1 MEENNNNL
9 NAKEKSVKVK
19 NKKTTTIVVA
29 VIILVVTLSANVF
42 ASTQGYGNIFFLIKE
57 LIQGESEITDRD
69 QILSDKD
76 ITISYQPIE
85 IVDGLEIQINR
96 LVVKDNEA
104 TLIVNVKEEKE
115 LKKCPKEFVVYDVT
129 NERTLLGQQK
139 LTRNT
144 AENGRYEEKIILSNY
159 AENTKTLQLEIND
172 ENEENMIILEIKLDK
187 KEIDVVSK
195 SSINEFQKISEVELK
210 DFLANVVRIN
220 YYKDSGKDR
229 FFSEPNYKNNMRVII
244 ALETLNKTK
253 AKEEEVHKVLKEIT
267 GEEITEPLEVT
278 KTDIKYSDGYYY
290 YGDTTAD
297 IIAEDPVK
305 ALCLSTSNLKYSKG
319 KYSVNCVY
327 VHTRNADYE
336 NNKIEE
342 LPKFETH
349 IEFKINKEYEYSK
362 FCMLNSNDITSTP
375 YENIKEDE
383 ENTTPVLPKDESNT
397 VASNTVD
404 NNTVSNNTV
413 SNNTV
418 SILPENN
425 NENKLPEE
433 NTSPVLPND
442 GSNSESVNLENIDN
456 YASTMLWNDFFTPGL
471 RGIMPADWEVTVYD
485 DIYSGNNEDGKL
497 AKTVKGVARGINKET
512 NEIITSNVT
521 INFYMPEFIKV
532 ENTFDYTKIIAN
544 RYNMEAS
551 EAGFT
556 SHEGMDWKMVVAP
569 NSEREFYCHF
579 EPLAGGED
587 GIGYVVEIVCDNYEN
602 YKVINII
609 NWIFGN
615 LKGAS
620 F

>member
-115 LKKCPKEFVVYDVT
+115 LKNYPKEFVVYDVT

-139 LTRNT
+139 LTRNIV
-144 AENGRYEEKIILSNY
+144 ENGRYEEKIILSNY
-159 AENTKTLQLEIND
+159 AENTNTLQLEIND
-172 ENEENMIILEIKLDK
+172 ENEKNMIILEIKLDK

-195 SSINEFQKISEVELK
+195 SSINEFQKVSEVELK

-229 FFSEPNYKNNMRVII
+229 FFSEQNYKNNMKVII
-244 ALETLNKTK
+244 ALEVLNKTK
-253 AKEEEVHKVLKEIT
+253 ANEDEIHKVLKEIT
-267 GEEITEPLEVT
+267 GEEITEALEVT
-278 KTDIKYSDGYYY
+278 QTDIKYSDGYYY
-290 YGDTTAD
+290 YGDTTAE
-297 IIAEDPVK
+297 IATKDPVK
-305 ALCLSTSNLKYSKG
+305 VICLSTSNLKYSKG
-319 KYSVNCVY
+319 IYSVNCVY

-342 LPKFETH
+342 LPKFETS

-375 YENIKEDE
+375 YENIKESE
-383 ENTTPVLPKDESNT
+383 ENRTPESPKDESNT
-397 VASNTVD
+397 VATNTVT
-404 NNTVSNNTV
+404 TV
-413 SNNTV
+413 
-418 SILPENN
+418 PENN
-425 NENKLPEE
+425 NENKIPEE
-433 NTSPVLPND
+433 NISPVLPND
-442 GSNSESVNLENIDN
+442 GVNNDSINPENIDN
-456 YASTMLWNDFFTPGL
+456 YASTMVWNDFFTPGL
-471 RGIMPADWEVTVYD
+471 RGKIPAGWNIREFITT
-485 DIYSGNNEDGKL
+485 YSGEKDEGKL
-497 AKTVKGVARGINKET
+497 AKSVSGVAIGINKET
-512 NEIITSNVT
+512 NEIVKSNLI
-521 INFYMPEFIKV
+521 INFYMPEFIDKL
-532 ENTFDYTKIIAN
+532 NTMDYTRVVAS

-556 SHEGMDWKMVVAP
+556 SHEGMDWNMVVEP
-569 NSEREFYCHF
+569 NNNRQFYCHL
-579 EPLAGGED
+579 EPLYGGKE
-587 GIGYVVEIVCDNYEN
+587 GIGYVVEIICDNYEN

-609 NWIFGN
+609 NWMFGN